1 MTERVFQR
9 FAACAAVVVGVST
22 LLYGLV
28 FLFLLTPEDKSGARD
43 RLAAYVAA
51 PLGRELAHSLLA
63 LGGLAAVVAVVALY
77 VRLRAESPGWA
88 TWSLVLG
95 SSFTILTALF
105 GVHSLFL
112 LRTARRLVETGDPA
126 LEAGIIAVMAAP
138 SPLDPF
144 AFTRYLLAGVWL
156 LVTGGLMLRSPVFPN
171 LLAYLGLAGGIGA
184 LLFFTGQLFG
194 LATLRFATG
203 LTGSAVVGPVFWIA
217 LGYVL
222 WRRAEGMTDETVGS
236 PRTI

>member
-1 MTERVFQR
+1 MTERRFQR
-9 FAACAAVVVGVST
+9 FAAFAAVVVGVST

-28 FLFLLTPEDKSGARD
+28 FLFVLTSGDKSGAAD

-51 PLGRELAHSLLA
+51 PLGREVAHSLLA
-63 LGGLAAVVAVVALY
+63 LGGLAASAAVVAVY
-77 VRLRAESPGWA
+77 IRVRSESPGWA
-88 TWSLVLG
+88 AWSLVLG
-95 SSFTILTALF
+95 ASFTILTALF

-144 AFTRYLLAGVWL
+144 AFTRYLLAGIWL
-156 LVTGGLMLRSPVFPN
+156 LVAGGLMLRSPAFPN
-171 LLAYLGLAGGIGA
+171 LLAYLGLIAGIGA
-184 LLFFTGQLFG
+184 SVFFAAQLFG
-194 LATLRFATG
+194 LGAIRFATG
-203 LTGSAVVGPVFWIA
+203 LAGSAVVGPVFWIA

-222 WRRAEGMTDETVGS
+222 WRGTGDTNDDYLGA
-236 PRTI
+236 PQAN